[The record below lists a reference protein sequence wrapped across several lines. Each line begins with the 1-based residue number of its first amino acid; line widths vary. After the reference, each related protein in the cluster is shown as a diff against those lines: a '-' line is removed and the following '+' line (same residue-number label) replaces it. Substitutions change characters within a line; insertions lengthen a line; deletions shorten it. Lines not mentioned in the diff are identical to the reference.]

1 MSQTSLW
8 HSQAHFTLNLAHIRA
23 ATFQVLVATRGWWWP
38 SWTACPGEERL
49 RSAVRQSPG
58 PTAVRKQKR
67 KKRKAVSVLGGQEES
82 LQTWTWRRQRSM
94 KWTGQKSN
102 DCTRLPHFYHACT
115 LSHFNRARL
124 FETPWTVAH
133 QASLSVGFPRQEH
146 CSGLP
151 GLPPRDL
158 PDPGT
163 EPLSPLYPALETDP
177 LPLAS
182 LGKPLYTVSR
192 ALF

>member
-1 MSQTSLW
+1 M
-8 HSQAHFTLNLAHIRA
+8 
-23 ATFQVLVATRGWWWP
+23 
-38 SWTACPGEERL
+38 
-49 RSAVRQSPG
+49 RQSPG
-58 PTAVRKQKR
+58 LTAVRKQKR

-94 KWTGQKSN
+94 KRTGQKSN
-102 DCTRLPHFYHACT
+102 HCTRLPHFYHACT
-115 LSHFNRARL
+115 LGHFNPARL

-158 PDPGT
+158 PDPGA